1 MNTKLLFPHYF
12 RFIGWGLVLFFF
24 GTWGYLALQPDSGL
38 EGYLTVYVSNEWL
51 SDFYDTHSLDFSDE
65 ILCLILITGLLFIG
79 FSREKLEDEMINQ
92 LRLKALQ
99 ASVYLNYALLM
110 LAIILIYGL
119 GFYNILMYN
128 MFTVLLFFIVYFQ
141 LTLRKN
147 RRMARHMLAF

>member
-1 MNTKLLFPHYF
+1 MNTTLLFPHYF
-12 RFIGWGLVLFFF
+12 RYIGWGLILAFL
-24 GTWGYLALQPDSGL
+24 GTWGYLELHPDSGID
-38 EGYLTVYVSNEWL
+38 GYLTIHVSNDWL
-51 SDFYDTHSLDFSDE
+51 STFYDTTSLDFTDE
-65 ILCLILITGLLFIG
+65 IMCIALIAGLLFIG
-79 FSREKLEDEMINQ
+79 FSRERLEDEMINQ

-110 LAIILIYGL
+110 LAIMLIYGL

-147 RRMARHMLAF
+147 RRMARRMLAF